1 MSLNKI
7 VIFYHMYQVNN
18 WLEIFE
24 DHVKLINDSDLIN
37 NIEFMHIGINGNQ
50 VYNSSDNKIV
60 SVINKNQELE
70 EGSTLKSL
78 YDFSIKNPGY
88 KILYI
93 HSKGVTNNSK
103 PVEYWRNYMNYFMI
117 EKWKDCVEY
126 LSEYDSVGCN
136 YMENTNYGKYP
147 HYSGNFW
154 WANSEYI
161 SKLNYSYLEDSFRF
175 MREFWIGSGSGKMYE
190 IHNSNV
196 NHYIEEYPKERY
208 QSVSI

>member
-1 MSLNKI
+1 
-7 VIFYHMYQVNN
+7 MYQINN

-24 DHVKLINDSDLIN
+24 DHIKLINDSDLIN

-60 SVINKNQELE
+60 SVINKDPDLE
-70 EGSTLKSL
+70 EGPTLKSL
-78 YDFSIKNPGY
+78 YNFSIKNPGY

-103 PVEYWRNYMNYFMI
+103 PVEDWRNYMNYFMI
-117 EKWKDCVEY
+117 EKWEECIKY
-126 LSEYDSVGCN
+126 LEDYDSVGGN
-136 YMENTNYGKYP
+136 LLKKHSYGDYA

-161 SKLNYSYLEDSFRF
+161 NKLDYSYLDDSFRF

-190 IHNSNV
+190 IHNSKL
-196 NHYIEEYPKERY
+196 NHYIQEYPRERY
-208 QSVSI
+208 QSVSL

>member
-1 MSLNKI
+1 MPLNK
-7 VIFYHMYQVNN
+7 VAIFYHMYEVNN
-18 WLEIFE
+18 WVEIFE
-24 DHVKLINDSDLIN
+24 NHIKLINDSDLIN

-50 VYNSSDNKIV
+50 IYNSSDNKIV
-60 SVINKNQELE
+60 SVINKDQDLE
-70 EGSTLKSL
+70 EGPTLKSL

-103 PVEYWRNYMNYFMI
+103 PVEDWRNYMNYFII

-126 LSEYDSVGCN
+126 LNEHDSVGCN
-136 YMENTNYGKYP
+136 YMEKTPYGKYP

-190 IHNSNV
+190 IHNSGV
-196 NHYIEEYPKERY
+196 NHYLERY
-208 QSVSI
+208 LDSEYRK